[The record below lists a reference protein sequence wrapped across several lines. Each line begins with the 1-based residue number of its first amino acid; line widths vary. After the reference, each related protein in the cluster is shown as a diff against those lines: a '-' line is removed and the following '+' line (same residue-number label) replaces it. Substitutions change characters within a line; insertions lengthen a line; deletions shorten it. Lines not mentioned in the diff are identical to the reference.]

1 MRVTLTRSSLTCILV
16 VFHGDF
22 FSLVPLPT
30 PAWSVDT
37 EVMNVISLPS
47 VPSPT
52 AVGLPEVEYP
62 DEGSFLSST
71 ASVEIQQ
78 RHDPETLERR
88 NDMRGCIGGTI
99 LDPISSS
106 AEWRTEGIVTS
117 NRLHDLLNICQDD
130 RCSYTK
136 DYVNGDFVSSNKE
149 ENAYRWWT
157 GFEQYMPSRGNS
169 LSRLSSGWAEQPL
182 IVSQDTPE
190 VLRQV
195 DQQKK
200 PLFTDRS
207 VASVFFPF
215 TSDSRPVVLPGETS
229 SVLSEKRRL
238 QPSSTVDS
246 AMTLREGGSEPS
258 ANTASSEGL
267 SSSREEEE
275 PGDQKEVM
283 GLGDMIAAGRQ
294 RRQAVEALS
303 MMGFQMPPGGIAS
316 MSPQQQ
322 QMMATFLTQQQIQS
336 QRQGFA
342 GQSAPMGSE
351 QQLMQQFL
359 TGQQQSQMMQEMMRG
374 NQSGGRGVGRANR
387 NHQGNSHSSGAG
399 QRGGRQ
405 QQRQNSP
412 SVGVSLG
419 QMTMAPS
426 VGFPQA
432 PHPGNAIYSPQ
443 PAYSSQIPY
452 TYNPFSPG
460 GMTISAP
467 SVPVARGATPV
478 GSVPG
483 VSQHY
488 PSAPGVNPATPT
500 GGYGYGGGVNTGAYA
515 SALLPGGGSTLG
527 GFANQGNA
535 GLRFTGFTGGNA
547 ASTPSPYDPNLQQ
560 RQSAESVDQAA
571 RWAEQLRRQQ
581 EGWARQNP

>member
-1 MRVTLTRSSLTCILV
+1 MRVILSRSSLTCLLV
-16 VFHGDF
+16 VCHGDF
-22 FSLVPLPT
+22 FSLVSLPT

-37 EVMNVISLPS
+37 EMMNVFSIRS

-52 AVGLPEVEYP
+52 TVGLHQAEYP
-62 DEGSFLSST
+62 DEGSFLSSP
-71 ASVEIQQ
+71 ARGEIQQ
-78 RHDPETLERR
+78 RHDSETLERR
-88 NDMRGCIGGTI
+88 NDMRACTGETI

-106 AEWRTEGIVTS
+106 AECRTEGTPTS
-117 NRLHDLLNICQDD
+117 NRRHDLLNICQDD
-130 RCSYTK
+130 RCSYTEE
-136 DYVNGDFVSSNKE
+136 YVNGDFVSLNEDES
-149 ENAYRWWT
+149 AYRWWT
-157 GFEQYMPSRGNS
+157 EVEQYMPSRRNS

-182 IVSQDTPE
+182 TVSKDTPE

-195 DQQKK
+195 DPQKK
-200 PLFTDRS
+200 ALFKDQT
-207 VASVFFPF
+207 VASVFFSF
-215 TSDSRPVVLPGETS
+215 TSDARPVVLHGETS

-238 QPSSTVDS
+238 QRSSTVDS
-246 AMTLREGGSEPS
+246 ARTLRGGSEPS
-258 ANTASSEGL
+258 ADTASSEKL

-303 MMGFQMPPGGIAS
+303 MMGFQMPPGGIGS

-351 QQLMQQFL
+351 PQLMQQFL
-359 TGQQQSQMMQEMMRG
+359 AGQQESQLMQEMMRG
-374 NQSGGRGVGRANR
+374 NHSGGRGGGRANR
-387 NHQGNSHSSGAG
+387 NHQGNSHMSGAG

-412 SVGVSLG
+412 SMGVSLG

-426 VGFPQA
+426 VGFLQA
-432 PHPGNAIYSPQ
+432 PHPGNGIYSPH

-488 PSAPGVNPATPT
+488 PSPPGVNPATVA
-500 GGYGYGGGVNTGAYA
+500 GGYGYGSGVNTGAYA
-515 SALLPGGGSTLG
+515 SSFMPGGGSTLG
-527 GFANQGNA
+527 AFANQGNA
-535 GLRFTGFTGGNA
+535 GLHFTGYTGGNA
-547 ASTPSPYDPNLQQ
+547 ASTSSPYDPNLQQ

-571 RWAEQLRRQQ
+571 RWAEQLQRQQ
-581 EGWARQNP
+581 EAWARQNP